1 MDGTLTLAS
10 VSSWDSLGR
19 TAQDTTNAISYIAGN
34 FQDLVSNPLAI
45 CVSFFS
51 ILGTL
56 TIGISVLPQTMET
69 MRNRQTQT
77 FPILMYWF
85 LFVGCFCL
93 GIYGIGLVNAG
104 WVSQTF
110 YWSEENQAYIA
121 SLLTK
126 NGIDLNTA
134 HTYAQEVQYAIELAY
149 PSSASWTFGPTFTY
163 NGIEYLAVSPASY
176 AQYAVGDSTPGG
188 MLIIGEFFASVTSF
202 IVLYIKY
209 NNQIKAKRAGL
220 TEAQY
225 CEKWLAEK
233 KLAKKGAQQ

>member
-1 MDGTLTLAS
+1 MLDAITLATTPT
-10 VSSWDSLGR
+10 VSPISSEAKDAVLTVSFMAGSLPSL
-19 TAQDTTNAISYIAGN
+19 I
-34 FQDLVSNPLAI
+34 SNPLAI

-93 GIYGIGLVNAG
+93 GIYGIGLVQAG

-110 YWSEENQAYIA
+110 YYSNANQAYIYYLIMNDPKLNSDD
-121 SLLTK
+121 SLS
-126 NGIDLNTA
+126 
-134 HTYAQEVQYAIELAY
+134 AIVNYL
-149 PSSASWTFGPTFTY
+149 SSADFGTFTY
-163 NGIEYLAVSPASY
+163 DNTTYLSVSPASY

-188 MLIIGEFFASVTSF
+188 MLIIGEFFASITSA
-202 IVLYIKY
+202 IVLWIKY
-209 NNQIKAKRAGL
+209 DNQMKAKRAGL

>member
-1 MDGTLTLAS
+1 MLDAITLATTPI
-10 VSSWDSLGR
+10 VSSIPSEAKD
-19 TAQDTTNAISYIAGN
+19 YIV
-34 FQDLVSNPLAI
+34 LVSFMAGSLPSLISSPLAI

-93 GIYGIGLVNAG
+93 GIYGIGLVQAG

-110 YWSEENQAYIA
+110 YYSNANQAYIYYLIMNYL
-121 SLLTK
+121 SLHGLHTLD
-126 NGIDLNTA
+126 GGNT
-134 HTYAQEVQYAIELAY
+134 L
-149 PSSASWTFGPTFTY
+149 SSVVNYLSSTGPGTFTY
-163 NGIEYLAVSPASY
+163 DNTTYLSVSPAGY

-188 MLIIGEFFASVTSF
+188 MLIIGEFFASITSA
-202 IVLYIKY
+202 IVLWIKY
-209 NNQIKAKRAGL
+209 DNQMKAKRAGL